1 MAYKMNFRWHRKG
14 SKFDVYIRPWHTKEH
29 LFNSEV
35 CLRPCQRSMMELFG
49 VEVNS
54 FHKGSILDIW
64 HGPRYASVSLIQ
76 QYILIQ
82 YHLVTTH
89 NAKEFVYSVFLER
102 FLKKLHWRLALS
114 KTLLLGFPWPMFS
127 HMWRE
132 SSILPIHGKMRI
144 RVA

>member
-1 MAYKMNFRWHRKG
+1 MAYKMNFRWHTKG
-14 SKFDVYIRPWHTKEH
+14 TKFDVYIRQWHTKEH

-35 CLRPCQRSMMELFG
+35 CLRPCQRSVMELFG

-54 FHKGSILDIW
+54 FHEGSILDIW
-64 HGPRYASVSLIQ
+64 HGPRYTSVSLIQ

-114 KTLLLGFPWPMFS
+114 KIFLLGFPWPMFS
-127 HMWRE
+127 HIWRE
-132 SSILPIHGKMRI
+132 SSILPIHGKKRI